1 MLLLENDFSIFFF
14 IDSFDSIKFSEN
26 LEIYRGFFFVTNIA
40 SLATN
45 ALHVVVCSGIIGRSR
60 KDFKK
65 YLFNF
70 IAAMPLVSV
79 ISLKIFT

>member
-1 MLLLENDFSIFFF
+1 MYNKAAQLCFSQSPLVNTA
-14 IDSFDSIKFSEN
+14 SF
-26 LEIYRGFFFVTNIA
+26 
-40 SLATN
+40 ATN